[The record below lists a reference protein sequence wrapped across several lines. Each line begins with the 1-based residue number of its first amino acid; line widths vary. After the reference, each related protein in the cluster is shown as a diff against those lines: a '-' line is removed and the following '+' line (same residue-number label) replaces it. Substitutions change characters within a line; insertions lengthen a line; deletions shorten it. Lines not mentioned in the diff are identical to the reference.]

1 MSQLY
6 VISVM
11 FKDRVGIVSDV
22 ATAIH
27 HLNGNLEDVSQ
38 TVLRGYFTMIVMA
51 DFPENVDEAAIR
63 NAFSETKGLTGAQ
76 IGVLKADPETPASFP
91 VINTEESER
100 EQENSNLYVL
110 TASGPD
116 QPGLVKAFSG
126 YLRER
131 NINIVDLSTVI
142 ARGEY
147 TMVWM
152 LSIPAGTE
160 ISKLKKSLEL
170 SLGHLN
176 MKIGLRHQAIFTQTN
191 EI

>member
-22 ATAIH
+22 ASAIH
-27 HLNGNLEDVSQ
+27 RLNGNLEDVSQ
-38 TVLRGYFTMIVMA
+38 TVLRGYFTMIVVA

-63 NAFSETKGLTGAQ
+63 NAFSETQGLCGAQ
-76 IGVLKADPETPASFP
+76 IGVLKADENAASDLS
-91 VINTEESER
+91 VVTSDDDDDARNI
-100 EQENSNLYVL
+100 YIL

-152 LSIPAGTE
+152 ISIPADTE
-160 ISKLKKSLEL
+160 ISKLKKSIEL

-176 MKIGLRHQAIFTQTN
+176 MKIGLRHQAIFTRTN